1 MEYSYVF
8 KPTEGMQCRA
18 TFTFTYTQSHK
29 WYLHIWKL
37 SHIVW
42 CFNTKNTTVVLFGST
57 LKS

>member
-1 MEYSYVF
+1 MEYLYIL

-37 SHIVW
+37 
-42 CFNTKNTTVVLFGST
+42 
-57 LKS
+57 